1 MEKGTEVPTYKNSSS
16 SSKVRFL
23 GLLKQPDSDSV
34 PFELDESDVVWSAE
48 LSDSPESDSFSSIPS
63 ASSTI
68 LPASP
73 PDHRHHQYRPERFGL
88 SAALSDDRRP
98 LVQRKPS
105 LNPSLSAASAARTIP
120 PVPFPRSGGST
131 FDDLSNSSPGRGK
144 FHHSAPVNVPVWPRG
159 AVNGAPGSSKLGS
172 FYEDDEE
179 TEEEMLPPHEIV
191 ARSHATTKSVFEGV
205 GRTLKGRDLRRV
217 RNAVFQKT
225 ASHYVITGIWGQR
238 RTKI

>member
-1 MEKGTEVPTYKNSSS
+1 MEKEMEMEMPMASLHKNSSS
-16 SSKVRFL
+16 SSTVRFL

-34 PFELDESDVVWSAE
+34 PFELDESEVVWSAE
-48 LSDSPESDSFSSIPS
+48 LSDSHESVSLGPIHS
-63 ASSTI
+63 AASTI
-68 LPASP
+68 LSASP
-73 PDHRHHQYRPERFGL
+73 PDHRYHQYRPERFGL

-120 PVPFPRSGGST
+120 PVPIPRSGGSED
-131 FDDLSNSSPGRGK
+131 FSNSSSGRTK
-144 FHHSAPVNVPVWPRG
+144 FHQSAPVNVPVWPRG
-159 AVNGAPGSSKLGS
+159 LVNGGPGSSNLGS
-172 FYEDDEE
+172 FNEDDED

-191 ARSHATTKSVFEGV
+191 ARSHTTTFSMFEGV

-225 ASHYVITGIWGQR
+225 GFLD
-238 RTKI
+238 